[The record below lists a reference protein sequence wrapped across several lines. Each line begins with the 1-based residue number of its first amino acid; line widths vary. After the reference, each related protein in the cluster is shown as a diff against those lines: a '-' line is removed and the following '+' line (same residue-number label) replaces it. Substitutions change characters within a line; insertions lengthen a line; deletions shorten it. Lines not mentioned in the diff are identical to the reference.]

1 MFNIITPHISA
12 QAGSSSSEQKW
23 TFIIITSCN
32 SNMLH
37 TQVNTFGDQPVDYKC
52 QQAYF
57 SLSVLKKIIC
67 ILCALVFA

>member
-1 MFNIITPHISA
+1 MFNIITLTLVLRLVHRL
-12 QAGSSSSEQKW
+12 QNKNGHLLLLL
-23 TFIIITSCN
+23 CV

-52 QQAYF
+52 QQACF
-57 SLSVLKKIIC
+57 PLSVLKKIIC